1 MHNNFDNVDLDSDIV
16 QSDWDSCGSNKSD
29 DEWEY
34 VDDKRVDTARGREGA
49 TRTFLIHL
57 KSNRSEPEIPSPYYS
72 DHENDLLTQDHFFD
86 GAIPQHQGWNSTEQE
101 HSTTNQQAFTEML
114 ENYEYDQSLLPEVQ
128 PYDAPRS
135 CTRSEKPAKGLQPT
149 NHSAEPEPPS
159 RPGEST
165 GEWWDQTP
173 QNTSASGVQ
182 YRSSLPP
189 ASHQYPSEEPLIE
202 LRATANLSYRN
213 RAPQNRDGFDQW
225 FEERFDPSTRWGH
238 LPPQRYGPPPEEPH
252 LRNVLSEHARRA
264 PSSDHP
270 PRTSA
275 PSRPRQTD
283 EGYGSGKE
291 NVPPKGSEPSRGRP
305 ATRRGHRPEY
315 LDREPSRESRHHG
328 GLSVQEL
335 ILPYGTQAPMDAL
348 PEAPTTEAESPRPSN
363 ESREQNVPPTPR
375 LAPRVRPDTPPG
387 QDLLTT
393 AEVSTGDEA
402 SQTSAPFD
410 FSNTPAD
417 FQRWVEE
424 RDRERNRVHRRRIKK
439 RYPRPQLPSTAVDTT
454 SASDTGESR
463 RSAISSDTVRAGN
476 SLASLPRKP
485 FSYQRMT

>member
-1 MHNNFDNVDLDSDIV
+1 MHTYFNRTLNSSVLCTTFSSTLFLFLSHLPHRRRTSSARNTITRSNPQNQLPNSHKGPSLVDKKPLTMNNNFENVDLDSDIV

-49 TRTFLIHL
+49 TRTFPITLN
-57 KSNRSEPEIPSPYYS
+57 SNRSEPEIPSPYYS

-86 GAIPQHQGWNSTEQE
+86 GSIPQHQGWNSTEQE

-149 NHSAEPEPPS
+149 NHSAERES
-159 RPGEST
+159 SSQPGEST

-182 YRSSLPP
+182 YTSSLPS
-189 ASHQYPSEEPLIE
+189 ASHQYPLEEPLIE
-202 LRATANLSYRN
+202 LRATANLPYRN
-213 RAPQNRDGFDQW
+213 REPQNREGFDQW
-225 FEERFDPSTRWGH
+225 YEERFGPSTRWGH
-238 LPPQRYGPPPEEPH
+238 LPPQRYGPPPQGPH
-252 LRNVLSEHARRA
+252 LRNVLYEHARRA

-270 PRTSA
+270 SRTSA

-305 ATRRGHRPEY
+305 ATRRGHRSEY
-315 LDREPSRESRHHG
+315 FDREPSRESRHHG

-335 ILPYGTQAPMDAL
+335 ILPYGTQELMYAL
-348 PEAPTTEAESPRPSN
+348 PEAPATEAESPRPSD

-375 LAPRVRPDTPPG
+375 LAPVRPDTSPG
-387 QDLLTT
+387 QD
-393 AEVSTGDEA
+393 
-402 SQTSAPFD
+402 
-410 FSNTPAD
+410 
-417 FQRWVEE
+417 
-424 RDRERNRVHRRRIKK
+424 
-439 RYPRPQLPSTAVDTT
+439 
-454 SASDTGESR
+454 
-463 RSAISSDTVRAGN
+463 
-476 SLASLPRKP
+476 
-485 FSYQRMT
+485 